1 MTITI
6 TLPEP
11 LMILLEQKA
20 EHLHL
25 SADEFA
31 TKLVRDALL
40 DQESARPEPAV
51 EDDFPTLEEVVAS
64 IKALPPNPGAFHPG
78 ERANDK
84 EYLDYLLANPPRDT
98 MTFEEWERFWP
109 EFEQELTIL
118 DHAQDI
124 AEGRI

>member
-6 TLPEP
+6 TLAEP
-11 LMILLEQKA
+11 LMTLLERKT

-40 DQESARPEPAV
+40 DQESAQPETAI
-51 EDDFPTLEEVVAS
+51 EDDFSTLEDVVAS
-64 IKALPPNPGAFHPG
+64 IKAMPPNPGAFHPS

-98 MTFEEWERFWP
+98 MTFEEWERCWP
-109 EFEQELTIL
+109 AFEQELKML
-118 DHAQDI
+118 DRVQDI
-124 AEGRI
+124 AE